1 MHEWGRGELGALVEV
16 VTAALPEEGLTDDE
30 LAACCFD
37 DPGVVLAADDGAG
50 AVSVVCRPFGA
61 VSVAFVKL
69 IAVRPEARR
78 AGLGGRLLAAAE
90 AWAFEQGAVEVHL
103 AGSAPAYLWPGV
115 DTTMV
120 PMLCLA
126 EAAGYEPVGAELNM
140 RLATTFRAPVPEGV
154 EVRRVLDDADAA
166 AVAGTVA
173 REWPHWGPELE
184 RAVEQGGCLVAWQG
198 AEVVGFGCHSVNR
211 AGWIGPMGTVPGA
224 GRSGVGHAVLGLLCR
239 DLMTAGVE
247 QAEIA
252 WVGPV
257 RFYAKAGAVTSR
269 AFRTYRKA
277 RPPATPA

>member
-1 MHEWGRGELGALVEV
+1 MQEWGAGHLGELVDL
-16 VTAALPEEGLTDDE
+16 VTAALPTEGLTDDE

-37 DPGVVLAADDGAG
+37 DPGVVLASGDGAG
-50 AVSVVCRPFGA
+50 AVSVVCRPAGA

-69 IAVRPEARR
+69 VAVRPEARR
-78 AGLGGRLLAAAE
+78 EGLGRSLLTAAE
-90 AWAFEQGAVEVHL
+90 AWAFEQGAVEIHL

-115 DTTMV
+115 DTAMV

-140 RLATTFRAPVPEGV
+140 SLTTTFRAPLPEGV
-154 EVRRVLDDADAA
+154 EVRRVLDDADAT
-166 AVAGTVA
+166 AVAETVS

-184 RAVEQGGCLVAWQG
+184 RAVEQGGCLAGWQG
-198 AEVVGFGCHSVNR
+198 GRVVGFGCHSVNR

-239 DLMTAGVE
+239 DLMAAGFE
-247 QAEIA
+247 RAEIA

-269 AFRTYRKA
+269 VFRTYRKA
-277 RPPATPA
+277 LLPTAPP